1 MLGCSTVYIAL
12 VTTNTERNQQS
23 KFMCNTR
30 FPDSSRISAA
40 LGSEQVTNTNL
51 APGLVD
57 RCQWPLQSSWRV
69 SVSIGV
75 NSFELGLSF
84 SMHAVNISISL
95 NLLWAY
101 TAAVTQLR
109 TSRLSSGET
118 LGRIMINY
126 SNQITWFCRV
136 KHCMVCF

>member
-75 NSFELGLSF
+75 NIASSSDFHF
-84 SMHAVNISISL
+84 PCM
-95 NLLWAY
+95 
-101 TAAVTQLR
+101 QL
-109 TSRLSSGET
+109 T
-118 LGRIMINY
+118 Y
-126 SNQITWFCRV
+126 QY
-136 KHCMVCF
+136 H